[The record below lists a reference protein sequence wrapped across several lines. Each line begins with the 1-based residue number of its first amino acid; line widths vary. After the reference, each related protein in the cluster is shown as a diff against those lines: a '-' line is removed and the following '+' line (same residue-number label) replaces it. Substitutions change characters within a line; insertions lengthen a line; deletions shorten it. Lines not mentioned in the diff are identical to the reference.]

1 MMPETINIGAAYPDH
16 VVGSGAEDQFP
27 IFIIRA
33 GLEAFGMLNIMFV
46 IICHCNG
53 VSDRQLRRELR
64 QGVSCPDELARRCGA
79 GTDCGGCMQFI
90 EDLLV
95 DVPVGSERPVRLAS

>member
-1 MMPETINIGAAYPDH
+1 MMPETINIGAAYP
-16 VVGSGAEDQFP
+16 SESWRAGAEDELP
-27 IFIIRA
+27 VSIIRA
-33 GLEAFGMLNIMFV
+33 GLKEFGVLNIVSV
-46 IICHCNG
+46 IVCHCNG
-53 VSDRQLRRELR
+53 VSDRHLRRELR

-95 DVPVGSERPVRLAS
+95 DVPVGNERPVRLAS